1 VNDATWRAAWAATWP
16 VFLASRVLV
25 LVVAIAAPSVLGF
38 TELAQLADQRIL
50 SPFDGLAD
58 DLLTPLARW
67 DATYYLILAQD
78 GYGVGDPRTAAFFP
92 LYPLLVR
99 VLSVTG
105 TPGATLV
112 AGQVLSLAASLGGLL
127 VVHRLVALERGAR
140 VAGLTVALLAF
151 APMAFTFSAVY
162 TEGLFLLLTAGAFL
176 AARTDRWALAGALAM
191 AASATRPNGLLL
203 LVPLALLALHQRAGR
218 RAAWLALAPLGVL
231 AFSLYARAELGDALA
246 WREAQSLFGR
256 DQVVTPLQTLWR
268 SVRMG
273 GFANLFN
280 LGVTLVALVALVGLV
295 RERLPHAYAGW
306 LGVGLLLPLSTPLQ
320 GAPLASMARFSL
332 VLFPLWMWLAIVA
345 DRRGWG
351 RPAVAVAAA
360 LLVLSTAA
368 FATWRRLV

>member
-25 LVVAIAAPSVLGF
+25 LAVAIAAPSVLGF

-58 DLLTPLARW
+58 DVLTPLARW

-112 AGQVLSLAASLGGLL
+112 AGQVLSLAASFAGLL

-140 VAGLTVALLAF
+140 VAGLTLALLAF

-162 TEGLFLLLTAGAFL
+162 TEGLFLLITAGAFL

-203 LVPLALLALHQRAGR
+203 VVPLALLALHQGAGR
-218 RAAWLALAPLGVL
+218 RAAWLALAPLGVI
-231 AFSLYARAELGDALA
+231 AFSIYTSAELGDALA

-256 DQVVTPLQTLWR
+256 DQVVTPVQTLWR
-268 SVRMG
+268 SVRLG
-273 GFANLFN
+273 GFVNLFN
-280 LGVTLVALVALVGLV
+280 LGVTLVALAALVGLV
-295 RERLPHAYAGW
+295 RERLPAAYAGW

-351 RPAVAVAAA
+351 KPAVAVAAA
-360 LLVLSTAA
+360 LLVISTAA